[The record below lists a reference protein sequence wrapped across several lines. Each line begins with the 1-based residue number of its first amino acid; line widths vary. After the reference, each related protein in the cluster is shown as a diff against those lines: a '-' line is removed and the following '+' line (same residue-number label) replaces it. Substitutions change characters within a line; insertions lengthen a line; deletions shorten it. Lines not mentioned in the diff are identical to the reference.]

1 MIKNVFQKMYS
12 SMIKNESMRT
22 SDITS
27 DITSDN
33 DHDNNKNKHRVRVQI
48 TSLRWLSVLFN
59 SLFNITSNETWCFS
73 YQSIIDIK
81 NQKVFFK
88 ASKVYTVLNDKEYKR
103 QTQSSQ
109 LYKLG

>member
-1 MIKNVFQKMYS
+1 MYS

-48 TSLRWLSVLFN
+48 TSLR
-59 SLFNITSNETWCFS
+59 
-73 YQSIIDIK
+73 
-81 NQKVFFK
+81 
-88 ASKVYTVLNDKEYKR
+88 
-103 QTQSSQ
+103 
-109 LYKLG
+109 